1 MKSENTYKNCIH
13 DIGLD
18 PFYVHFYVP
27 ETLHLYRAYCKTTP
41 HPSIIVDAT
50 GSIIKRFS
58 KLGLEKTRTLL
69 LYDAVVYDD
78 IRKHSFTVCSMI
90 SEGHDNTIIYNWLSR
105 WLKNDVPSPK
115 ETCCDMSIALLSAL
129 VRSFTQYTALNDY
142 IGVCAQLIL
151 GTISRDSN
159 LLPRCYIHVDV
170 AHFIKNLTKWSC
182 FTTAQRRVKEV
193 YLRAI
198 CHIIKSQSFT
208 EIRSILLS
216 IFIVA
221 SNETDQMNSLTGRPT
236 PCQTHKDKLLE
247 AASSGFVH
255 LEDDFNNLLNNST
268 SEDVPNMPNISESDL
283 NYTGLEEQN
292 SQFTAWVENI
302 YEESKNYLEDGT
314 GLNPLVLPSI
324 IPFLIK
330 SIKMLPL
337 WSGIMIPIF
346 RYGTPT
352 KSSAAVESMFHKT
365 KNIVFKDI
373 NLPTTLE
380 TFLERRVVSLKGSAL
395 LNNYE
400 ELSEENE
407 GHSSSLISNISQFN
421 VIYDDENNIPLLSCG
436 RNEKQLTQINCP
448 DPNSS
453 NKIHAIRITSKVKCP
468 LCSSGRIPE
477 TSGMHKCNTCG
488 IPVHAIEGCSYY
500 YDDEDTVR
508 VCSDC
513 FKGSMNTNHS
523 NSFSA
528 NNTLSKIVDST
539 TEDYIDNVEQSRLNL
554 NTEQNFNNTNKSQ
567 NQINKIDMNDDIIN
581 ENIATEN
588 WNRQKKKST
597 KSYLLPNPHL
607 KYIDMTARQTKSL
620 PMLKN
625 GSRADDLKA
634 LSLKKYGSVV
644 LSNTC
649 AFDTA
654 VFLLMVAF
662 CDSEKYFNSLSSTHE
677 DYKFIEFIKKTLSKG
692 VTVNTYRQRARII
705 IETQKPT
712 STPLK
717 YGQNLIK
724 CDTTFGNL
732 LKCMLPKCPTVIDRS
747 SCSNDQCNKTQY
759 AYAYLTYIFYENF
772 DTLQDYINTRVNQ
785 SKNKCK
791 NKLCNGTVTLTPE
804 LSKDHIFV
812 ETFKFSEGNYNNNK
826 KNRQINF

>member
-1 MKSENTYKNCIH
+1 
-13 DIGLD
+13 
-18 PFYVHFYVP
+18 
-27 ETLHLYRAYCKTTP
+27 
-41 HPSIIVDAT
+41 
-50 GSIIKRFS
+50 
-58 KLGLEKTRTLL
+58 
-69 LYDAVVYDD
+69 
-78 IRKHSFTVCSMI
+78 MI
-90 SEGHDNTIIYNWLSR
+90 SEGHDNTIVYNWLSW
-105 WLKNDVPSPK
+105 WLNNDVPSPK

-129 VRSFTQYTALNDY
+129 VRSFTQYTTLNDY

-159 LLPRCYIHVDV
+159 LLPICYICVDV
-170 AHFIKNLTKWSC
+170 AHFIKKLTKWSC

-208 EIRSILLS
+208 EIRSILIS

-221 SNETDQMNSLTGRPT
+221 SNETDQMNNLTGRPT

-268 SEDVPNMPNISESDL
+268 SEVVPNMPNISASDL

-352 KSSAAVESMFHKT
+352 KSSAVVESMFHKT

-400 ELSEENE
+400 ELSEKNE

-468 LCSSGRIPE
+468 LRSSGRIPE
-477 TSGMHKCNTCG
+477 ISGMHKCNTCG
-488 IPVHAIEGCSYY
+488 IPVHTIEGCSYY

-539 TEDYIDNVEQSRLNL
+539 TEDYIIVIVEQSRLTL

-588 WNRQKKKST
+588 WNRQKKKINEILFIT
-597 KSYLLPNPHL
+597 KSSFKIYRHDSKTN
-607 KYIDMTARQTKSL
+607 KIST
-620 PMLKN
+620 N
-625 GSRADDLKA
+625 V
-634 LSLKKYGSVV
+634 KK
-644 LSNTC
+644 L
-649 AFDTA
+649 F
-654 VFLLMVAF
+654 
-662 CDSEKYFNSLSSTHE
+662 
-677 DYKFIEFIKKTLSKG
+677 
-692 VTVNTYRQRARII
+692 
-705 IETQKPT
+705 
-712 STPLK
+712 
-717 YGQNLIK
+717 
-724 CDTTFGNL
+724 
-732 LKCMLPKCPTVIDRS
+732 
-747 SCSNDQCNKTQY
+747 
-759 AYAYLTYIFYENF
+759 
-772 DTLQDYINTRVNQ
+772 
-785 SKNKCK
+785 
-791 NKLCNGTVTLTPE
+791 
-804 LSKDHIFV
+804 
-812 ETFKFSEGNYNNNK
+812 
-826 KNRQINF
+826 